1 VSKPG
6 RTKGIGLKIYGACI
20 FFFLYF
26 PLLVVLIFSFSPT
39 RTIFGMQGLTLKWY
53 RELFQDQALLNAFLH
68 SILVGL
74 GAVVI
79 STIIGTAGA
88 FFITK
93 VNFPGKALF
102 RALVMLPFLLPG
114 IIMGLTLLIFV
125 RNLNLPLSLFT
136 ILLGHVSF
144 TTPIVMFQVSSRLLR
159 MSPSYQDAAYDLG
172 ANPWQTFWYV
182 TLPMIRTAIIGGA
195 LLAFTVSFDEIV
207 ISYFLTGTW
216 MTLPVYIY
224 GMLRFGLSP
233 KVYAISTI
241 ILFMSLAL
249 IMLMARYMGRS
260 GETYRV
266 RKKSK
271 PSGING
277 RKNPQ
282 DACLRMTA

>member
-1 VSKPG
+1 MNKRG
-6 RTKGIGLKIYGACI
+6 TIGGYGKGTGLKIYGTFI
-20 FFFLYF
+20 FIFLYF
-26 PLLVVLIFSFSPT
+26 PLLIVLIFSFSPT
-39 RTIFGMQGLTLKWY
+39 RTIFGMEGLTLKWY
-53 RELFQDQALLNAFLH
+53 RELLQDRELLSAFLH
-68 SILVGL
+68 SLLVGL
-74 GAVVI
+74 CAVAI
-79 STIIGTAGA
+79 STVIGTSGA

-93 VNFPGKALF
+93 VNFPGKAIF
-102 RALVMLPFLLPG
+102 RAFVMLPFLLPG

-125 RNLNLPLSLFT
+125 RNLNLPLSMFT

-159 MSPSYQDAAYDLG
+159 MGPNYQYAAYDLG
-172 ANPWQTFWYV
+172 ANPLQTFWYV

-216 MTLPVYIY
+216 MTLPVFIY

-233 KVYAISTI
+233 KVYAVSTI
-241 ILFMSLAL
+241 ILCMSLIL
-249 IMLMARYMGRS
+249 ISLMARYMGRS

-271 PSGING
+271 
-277 RKNPQ
+277 
-282 DACLRMTA
+282 

>member
-1 VSKPG
+1 MSKHAKASG
-6 RTKGIGLKIYGACI
+6 IYGKGTGLKIYGALI
-20 FFFLYF
+20 FAFLYF
-26 PLLVVLIFSFSPT
+26 PLLIVLIFSFSPT
-39 RTIFGMQGLTLKWY
+39 RTIFGMEGLTLKWY
-53 RELFQDQALLNAFLH
+53 RELLQDEGLLNAFLH

-74 GAVVI
+74 CAVVI
-79 STIIGTAGA
+79 STVLGTAGA

-125 RNLNLPLSLFT
+125 RNLDIPLSMFT
-136 ILLGHVSF
+136 ILLGHISF

-159 MSPSYQDAAYDLG
+159 MGPNYQYAAYDLG
-172 ANPWQTFWYV
+172 ANPVQTFWYV

-216 MTLPVYIY
+216 MTLPVFIY

-249 IMLMARYMGRS
+249 IILMARYMGRS
-260 GETYRV
+260 EETY
-266 RKKSK
+266 K
-271 PSGING
+271 
-277 RKNPQ
+277 
-282 DACLRMTA
+282 T

>member
-1 VSKPG
+1 MSKHAKASG
-6 RTKGIGLKIYGACI
+6 IYGKGTGLKIYGAFI
-20 FFFLYF
+20 FAFLYF
-26 PLLVVLIFSFSPT
+26 PLLIVLIFSFSPT
-39 RTIFGMQGLTLKWY
+39 RTIFGMEGLTLKWY
-53 RELFQDQALLNAFLH
+53 RELLQDEGLLSAFLH

-74 GAVVI
+74 CAVLI
-79 STIIGTAGA
+79 STVIGTAGA

-93 VNFPGKALF
+93 VKFPGKGLF

-114 IIMGLTLLIFV
+114 IIMGLTLLIFI
-125 RNLNLPLSLFT
+125 RNLNIPLSMFA

-159 MSPSYQDAAYDLG
+159 MGPNYQYAAQDLG
-172 ANPWQTFWYV
+172 ANPMQTFWYV

-216 MTLPVYIY
+216 TTLPVYIY

-233 KVYAISTI
+233 KIYAISTI
-241 ILFMSLAL
+241 ILIMSLSL

-260 GETYRV
+260 GETYQI
-266 RKKSK
+266 RKKTRSRHK
-271 PSGING
+271 
-277 RKNPQ
+277 
-282 DACLRMTA
+282 